1 MNLHE
6 LKIALGI
13 VNNKTTNSQVTIT
26 TNTLTDNINEV
37 LLYCYDNQPIVID
50 QALYVDSESTQ
61 STIVIKGVSD
71 FLKVPNLTVEAH
83 FSIDANQEIQ
93 IFIKYLVLNDSPSA
107 NKWTFSQSFPQLPKV
122 RDNSKPIQFNRLNQE
137 ITESLVVPINELTL
151 FNSYFIVVSTPR
163 QEPEFKVLMHWG
175 INFVGKLRPEGFIG
189 IIESIFNY
197 KDQLTISGTIRK
209 PLSTETPQQFAQQY
223 PKSSEDFLFP
233 WNIAKKLTK
242 GLPGISL
249 EVNLDI
255 DYSVAS
261 TVDFKADKLYF
272 YTPLDEDWMQYNT
285 NPVFVPMEA
294 YAGSMDIK
302 GAGISVNMVSPIEF
316 GVSEFQLIGFFKGV
330 SLSNLSQLIGL
341 TGASENPLESLP
353 DGIKSL
359 GNTLGNLQLMSASIS
374 VDYSNLENI
383 KVSNAGFTVGM
394 PDLNWVIWQGSG
406 TTNHFEAD
414 SIACT
419 FNIDYP
425 FSSKKI
431 DDIEERH
438 VDVTVYGSLKI
449 ENIPFSLYASNRDGF
464 SVFAQMENKQKIPLN
479 TILKKYAPNIPA
491 PSDLTINTFRLGV
504 VSGKSYSMALLM
516 AGQPN
521 PWTIPLGPTDLLI
534 QDVAMGLT
542 YTKGEGTSGSVS
554 GTLKLGDIVQFD
566 VAYDLPGDIRM
577 RSYIAKIELQQL
589 VSILTNQKLE
599 LPDQFNLVF
608 ENNNILIQKQSNNYN
623 FQLATDLE
631 NFGLLAL
638 QIQKVNTVWGVAFG
652 LDMTHGIPSTL
663 PGLSYLS
670 SFENMF
676 KMDKFMLVVSSF
688 DAPSFNFPD
697 TANFSNPN
705 LGTKNIQLPA
715 QASTLVAGLN
725 VYGEWTIDTTNKNQK
740 LLQNFLGTDPTLGI
754 TLQVSKVPSDN
765 SRLFVSYNTKIQGHP
780 LSCTFGGQIVSGEL
794 GLFLTGSMTIDI
806 QSQPQTFDV
815 IMLFVTNGAFLSA
828 TMKGRT
834 AIDFEVFKLSNL
846 ALEIGV
852 NFEGIP
858 SLGVAGTIDISTFES
873 SIAVFFDST
882 NPAKSLVA
890 GAVSDL
896 HLGDVL
902 DAFTGN
908 VIPSDIDKVL
918 NTVAVTGTHSFSIS
932 GALSKDLDNL
942 KLDSVAAE
950 CLSKGGL
957 TIPTSQTQVLLVVN
971 TPGAIWYLTDMTK
984 MRHYAF
990 VKSGNSITVS
1000 TEAQFYCAPQATN
1013 IGSIPFS
1020 QGFYINGAIEFLGF
1034 NASMTVDIDTNK
1046 GISVDAQMDPIVIG
1060 DKALFSITAANGSGG
1075 PKVSLSTYN
1084 NPAQPIKEFIPP
1096 HFYIN
1101 GAIKILGISKHAFVS
1116 ITTSGASFDIGGD
1129 IFPVLVKGDLNG
1141 TFNGITDLKVGGQLN
1156 VGIGDIDLGP
1166 LGTFKI
1172 ETGAEADTD
1181 IYVNSSDI
1189 GADFEVK
1196 FSLAG
1201 ESLSLGKIQLD
1212 IKTQTIED
1220 LPKVLFNA
1228 VKAFLIDLFTDPK
1241 KWAEYAKKALD
1252 WTADKIEGVLKD
1264 TFKLG
1269 EEAIKG
1275 IVAGLSSIC
1284 AMTQALGAL

>member
-1 MNLHE
+1 MSSKITNYQE
-6 LKIALGI
+6 LKKQLAI
-13 VNNKTTNSQVTIT
+13 VDNTIT
-26 TNTLTDNINEV
+26 IKKDLSNTIKELITNCYGNLPINIEQAKTGPGDGENEKV
-37 LLYCYDNQPIVID
+37 VIQGVSNFLNRTNLEIVASFYLD
-50 QALYVDSESTQ
+50 DKKEVQAL
-61 STIVIKGVSD
+61 
-71 FLKVPNLTVEAH
+71 
-83 FSIDANQEIQ
+83 
-93 IFIKYLVLNDSPSA
+93 IKYTLVGDSRTTTSW
-107 NKWTFSQSFPQLPKV
+107 NFSSSFQKLPKV
-122 RDNSKPIQFNRLNQE
+122 NGFQNTLNPKPTSPLDELILTNSF
-137 ITESLVVPINELTL
+137 
-151 FNSYFIVVSTPR
+151 FIVTTVAQKSIALN
-163 QEPEFKVLMHWG
+163 VALVYG
-175 INFVGKLRPEGFIG
+175 INFVGKMKPTNVLGILENTIGNNQLLTVSGSITLPKATEKTVALTALQYPWDLEKPVPGINLKVDLSINLNMDSMTFNQASFLIYSPISLDWQIKNPTFEPLTAYAG
-189 IIESIFNY
+189 IIEIPSAKIKANISGIMKPGETQMLLRGDFKGVTIKNIASMV
-197 KDQLTISGTIRK
+197 DISGTNNLVDSLPEEIKKAGDNLGKLELQSTAILLALNGNKINVLGTYFTIGIPELNWSIWDNHFSVDSISCGFSIRK
-209 PLSTETPQQFAQQY
+209 PF
-223 PKSSEDFLFP
+223 
-233 WNIAKKLTK
+233 TK
-242 GLPGISL
+242 PNVSVSVFGQI
-249 EVNLDI
+249 EIENVKV
-255 DYSVAS
+255 SVA
-261 TVDFKADKLYF
+261 A
-272 YTPLDEDWMQYNT
+272 
-285 NPVFVPMEA
+285 
-294 YAGSMDIK
+294 
-302 GAGISVNMVSPIEF
+302 
-316 GVSEFQLIGFFKGV
+316 
-330 SLSNLSQLIGL
+330 
-341 TGASENPLESLP
+341 
-353 DGIKSL
+353 
-359 GNTLGNLQLMSASIS
+359 NTL
-374 VDYSNLENI
+374 D
-383 KVSNAGFTVGM
+383 GFTVYAK
-394 PDLNWVIWQGSG
+394 
-406 TTNHFEAD
+406 T
-414 SIACT
+414 
-419 FNIDYP
+419 ID
-425 FSSKKI
+425 KL
-431 DDIEERH
+431 
-438 VDVTVYGSLKI
+438 T
-449 ENIPFSLYASNRDGF
+449 
-464 SVFAQMENKQKIPLN
+464 IPLKQLVK
-479 TILKKYAPNIPA
+479 TYGPSIPV
-491 PSDLTINTFRLGV
+491 PSDLTIDKLQLGV
-504 VSGKSYSMALLM
+504 SPRNWYSFALAM
-516 AGQPN
+516 AGKPN
-521 PWTIPLGPTDLLI
+521 AWSIPMGPTGFTVS
-534 QDVAMGLT
+534 DVVMNFIYPSSGSI
-542 YTKGEGTSGSVS
+542 SGSV
-554 GTLKLGDIVQFD
+554 GGNIALGDIATLSVT
-566 VAYDLPGDIRM
+566 YDIPGDITL
-577 RSYIAKIELQQL
+577 RSTLPDVKLSQL
-589 VSILTNQKLE
+589 TNLLTNQALSI
-599 LPDQFNLVF
+599 PDAFDLHF
-608 ENNNILIQKQSNNYN
+608 INNTLLFQKQSNNYN

-638 QIQKVNTVWGVAFG
+638 QIQKVNTAWGVAFG

-740 LLQNFLGTDPTLGI
+740 LLQKFLGTNPTLGI

-794 GLFLTGSMTIDI
+794 GLFLAGSMTIDI
-806 QSQPQTFDV
+806 QDQPQTFDV

-828 TMKGRT
+828 TMKGKT

-846 ALEIGV
+846 ALEIGIS
-852 NFEGIP
+852 FEGIP
-858 SLGVAGTIDISTFES
+858 SLGVAGTIDVSTFES

-918 NTVAVTGTHSFSIS
+918 NTIAVTGTHSFSIS

-1060 DKALFSITAANGSGG
+1060 DKALFSITAANNNGG

-1172 ETGAEADTD
+1172 ETGAETDTD

-1275 IVAGLSSIC
+1275 IVAGLSSVC